1 MDPPWGPYAL
11 TCPHVQDFLLVA
23 AFLRTDRTSSAA
35 PIAIA
40 VLRQHGRG
48 RRIRTGGVGRGTS
61 VDLEGNTIEPTIR
74 VTTTRPS
81 SNGWRTPSTALR
93 RKIRELVEEQDV
105 GCASVRECR

>member
-1 MDPPWGPYAL
+1 MG
-11 TCPHVQDFLLVA
+11 VA
-23 AFLRTDRTSSAA
+23 GESARA
-35 PIAIA
+35 
-40 VLRQHGRG
+40 
-48 RRIRTGGVGRGTS
+48 GVGRGTS